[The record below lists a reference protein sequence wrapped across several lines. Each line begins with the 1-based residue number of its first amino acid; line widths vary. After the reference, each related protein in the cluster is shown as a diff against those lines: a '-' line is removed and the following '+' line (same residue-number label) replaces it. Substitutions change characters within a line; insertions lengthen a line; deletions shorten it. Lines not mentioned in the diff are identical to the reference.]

1 MQRLITADA
10 ETFYD
15 TKAKY
20 SLNHMGAEAYIR
32 DPRFQ
37 FIGWGVREWDA
48 RRKKLVRREWL
59 AGHDPQA
66 LQEFIESFDM
76 EREGTAVLTHN
87 GSGFDFLLLGWEHGI
102 HPQLML
108 DTLQISRYRYGRKG
122 PGGSGNSLKQLAR
135 HYNVGTKGEEVI
147 HADGLRLETFPAKQL
162 RQYGQYCL
170 NDCDLTEAVFR
181 ASAHEV
187 EPWQLFDMSMLTRMS
202 SRPQLV
208 VDVPLVR
215 EALVRERARKGE
227 RTKELADTIG
237 VTIEQLRSAMMSNPK
252 FAEVIRSLGYEPP
265 MKVSKTTKKPTFA
278 FAKTDPEMQ
287 EWVESDDELLADVVG
302 LRLGLKS
309 TQMETRLEHFV
320 AIGSRGPMP
329 AAMRYSGAATG
340 RAAADGGIH
349 KGQLHNLPSRGKEGK
364 QNALRQSLR
373 APKGMKLYGAD
384 SGQIEVRT
392 EAWLADESL
401 LLDVFNKQQPFWT
414 KAWAAETA
422 EERKRWADK
431 AEAFDPYLGLGVPLF
446 GRPITKAD
454 KTERNINK
462 AAVLAAQF
470 KQGPQGF
477 YNHCRRNG
485 IQIDMEMAEK
495 TIWAYRDTH
504 TQIANFWRRCKR
516 AVESLAGER
525 GPVGFGYDYCLEAS
539 QGELRLPSGRKL
551 YYAECSSDINPDS
564 GFKEYTYFE
573 RLKGFRKY
581 VYDGLLCENIV
592 QATAYDIL
600 MWQAQEIKEETG
612 LEPVLFTHDELV
624 YVGPDGEDDYFRD
637 LLARHMTTAPP
648 WMPGIPLAIDYGS
661 GYRYSDV

>member
-1 MQRLITADA
+1 MERLITADA

-20 SLNHMGAEAYIR
+20 SLTHMGAEAYIR

-37 FIGWGVREWDA
+37 LIGWGVREWDV
-48 RRKKLVRREWL
+48 RRKKLLRREWL
-59 AGHDPQA
+59 PGHDPEQTQSF
-66 LQEFIESFDM
+66 LESFEL
-76 EREGTAVLTHN
+76 EREGTATLTHN
-87 GSGFDFLLLGWEHGI
+87 GSGFDFLLLGWNHDI
-102 HPQLML
+102 HPWLML
-108 DTLQISRYRYGRKG
+108 DTLQISRYRFGQKG
-122 PGGSGNSLKQLAR
+122 PGGSGSSLKALAR
-135 HYNVGTKGEEVI
+135 HFNVGTKGEEVI
-147 HADGLRLETFPAKQL
+147 LADGLRLEDFPAKQL
-162 RQYGQYCL
+162 RQYGGYCL
-170 NDCDLTEAVFR
+170 NDDDLTEAVFR
-181 ASAHEV
+181 AIAQEV

-202 SRPQLV
+202 SRPQLE
-208 VDVPLVR
+208 VDVPLVA
-215 EALVRERARKGE
+215 EALIRERARKGE
-227 RTKELADTIG
+227 RTQELADTIG
-237 VTIEQLRSAMMSNPK
+237 VTPQQLRSAMMSNPK
-252 FAEVIRSLGYEPP
+252 FAQVIEMLGYEPP

-309 TQMETRLEHFV
+309 TQMETRLEHFA
-320 AIGSRGPMP
+320 AIGSRGRMP
-329 AAMRYSGAATG
+329 AAMRYGGAATG

-392 EAWLADESL
+392 EAWLAEEPM
-401 LLDVFNKQQPFWT
+401 LLDVFKKQQPFWK
-414 KAWAAETA
+414 KAYAAETEA
-422 EERKRWADK
+422 ERKRWIDE
-431 AEAFDPYLGLGVPLF
+431 AEKFDPYLGLGVPLF

-454 KTERNINK
+454 KFERNVNK

-485 IQIDMEMAEK
+485 IQIELEMAEK
-495 TIWAYRDTH
+495 TIWAYRGTM
-504 TQIANFWRRCKR
+504 QGISEFWKRCKR
-516 AVESLAGER
+516 GVEALAGER
-525 GPVGFGYDYCLEAS
+525 GPVGFGQDACIEAALG
-539 QGELRLPSGRKL
+539 QVTLPSGRKL
-551 YYAECSSDINPDS
+551 YYAECEGAINPET
-564 GFKEYTYFE
+564 GFKEYTYWE

-600 MWQAQEIKEETG
+600 MWQAQEIREETG

-624 YVGPDGEDDYFRD
+624 YVGPDGEDEYFRD
-637 LLARHMTTAPP
+637 LLSRHMMTAPP
-648 WMPGIPLAIDYGS
+648 YMPGLPLAIDYGS